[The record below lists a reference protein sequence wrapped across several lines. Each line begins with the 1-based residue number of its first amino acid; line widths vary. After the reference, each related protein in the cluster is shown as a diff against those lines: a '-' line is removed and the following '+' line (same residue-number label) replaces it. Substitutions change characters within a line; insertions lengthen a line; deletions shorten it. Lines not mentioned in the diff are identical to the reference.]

1 MKTEIITSAQNPKI
15 KTLLELQEKSKAR
28 RREGLFVVE
37 GVRELLHCIEAGCRL
52 PIVLL
57 LAATSQYYCNQ
68 LLTASARCTVSAPAV
83 TSCYKKA
90 GLLLILFPSFR
101 LYIPVE

>member
-1 MKTEIITSAQNPKI
+1 MINRQRCKYVTGS
-15 KTLLELQEKSKAR
+15 
-28 RREGLFVVE
+28 
-37 GVRELLHCIEAGCRL
+37 CL

-68 LLTASARCTVSAPAV
+68 LLIASARYTVSALAV

-90 GLLLILFPSFR
+90 LS
-101 LYIPVE
+101 VERKMQ